1 MYLEYEKCLW
11 IFETAQMARLYSLT
25 KIIGGF
31 ILPLVIIFTCYI
43 YIYAK
48 TRNLVTGSSRS
59 GGRSDHLE
67 SAMSRLILII
77 ILTFIITWLPNQT
90 LNLVITIEP
99 DAIRWPLI
107 YERHGPLTQVKL
119 LVSFKFKHKSS

>member
-1 MYLEYEKCLW
+1 
-11 IFETAQMARLYSLT
+11 MARLYSLT

-31 ILPLVIIFTCYI
+31 IVPLVIIFSCYI

-48 TRNLVTGSSRS
+48 TRSLAIGTSRSS
-59 GGRSDHLE
+59 GGRNDHQE

-77 ILTFIITWLPNQT
+77 IFTFIVTWLPNQT

-99 DAIRWPLI
+99 DAIRWPLT
-107 YERHGPLTQVKL
+107 YERHGPLTQV
-119 LVSFKFKHKSS
+119 FNKSPFLYQH